1 MAWLSHPIPQRKRV
15 LNEISNYKYFPFTFG
30 LFVKKG
36 CEVVDLRMLIIRR
49 TLRTKVINVN
59 NVIWK
64 DYQHLFNI
72 INNIEQ
78 S

>member
-1 MAWLSHPIPQRKRV
+1 MKFRA
-15 LNEISNYKYFPFTFG
+15 KYFPFNFG
-30 LFVKKG
+30 LFVKN
-36 CEVVDLRMLIIRR
+36 CCDVVDLRMLIIKR
-49 TLRTKVINVN
+49 TILRTKVINMN